1 MYTLTIF
8 PSLVMRNSKIQSEK
22 RLNTLVQ
29 ICVITTKKIKFKGN
43 EIRMY
48 WYWTLCTKTKG
59 GSITIDLYQS
69 WPNNIIFI

>member
-8 PSLVMRNSKIQSEK
+8 HSLVMRNSKIQSEK

-29 ICVITTKKIKFKGN
+29 ICVITTTKIRFKGN

-48 WYWTLCTKTKG
+48 
-59 GSITIDLYQS
+59 
-69 WPNNIIFI
+69 